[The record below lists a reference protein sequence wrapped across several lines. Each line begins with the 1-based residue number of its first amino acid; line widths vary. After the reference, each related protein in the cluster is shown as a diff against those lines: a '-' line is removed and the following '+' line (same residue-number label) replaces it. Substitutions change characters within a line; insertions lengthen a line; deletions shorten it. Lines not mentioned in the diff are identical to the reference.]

1 MEDYNILNVEEVGS
15 NPLKSIMAGAV
26 IKCRFCNT
34 DVYDE
39 QTASIMCP
47 YCLMY
52 DWNDVIVYKKIK
64 KEIIKEEIK
73 EKKVNKQIN
82 INDDL

>member
-1 MEDYNILNVEEVGS
+1 
-15 NPLKSIMAGAV
+15 
-26 IKCRFCNT
+26 
-34 DVYDE
+34 
-39 QTASIMCP
+39 MCP